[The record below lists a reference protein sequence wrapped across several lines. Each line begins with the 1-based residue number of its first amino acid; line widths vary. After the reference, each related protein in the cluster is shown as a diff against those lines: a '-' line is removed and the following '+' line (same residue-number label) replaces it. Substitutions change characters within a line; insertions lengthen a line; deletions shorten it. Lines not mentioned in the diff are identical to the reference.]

1 MNNNYNNN
9 YMINGNGPGCQQG
22 MSYRRPNNANT
33 NVRGRRQP
41 YMPMDDAVDK
51 PVGCDR
57 KTLMKSVYEYGFVL
71 VEAMLFLDTHPSDS
85 DALSYFAE
93 AKEKYKEVVDRY
105 TEMYG
110 PLRITDVND
119 ENCWTWVTTPM
130 PWEVEG

>member
-1 MNNNYNNN
+1 MMNNNNYNNN

-22 MSYRRPNNANT
+22 MPYKRPNNA

-41 YMPMDDAVDK
+41 YMPMDGVVDK

-57 KTLMKSVYEYGFVL
+57 KSLMKSIYEYGFL
-71 VEAMLFLDTHPSDS
+71 MVETMLFLDTHPSDS
-85 DALSYFAE
+85 DALSYFVE
-93 AKEKYKEVVDRY
+93 AKEKYKEVVDKY

-110 PLRITDVND
+110 PLR
-119 ENCWTWVTTPM
+119 NCWTWVATPM